1 MAGAMPVISSTSGF
15 SMRSRNC
22 RAYADS
28 DSMYRL
34 WPSAYSVSNARLDFP
49 DPETPVTT
57 VIALCGMVTSMV
69 LRLWTRAP
77 RTRISSASAAAGG
90 GVAGGRTSLV
100 GSTTSVGSVGMSVNK
115 KLYAW
120 PGPQTN
126 GGAIV
131 ALSRVSVES
140 GYKSVSH
147 DCFLRHAFV
156 PQPANSSLRPVHC
169 EPHPGSQENGPDSAA
184 SA

>member
-1 MAGAMPVISSTSGF
+1 
-15 SMRSRNC
+15 MRQNQNPILR
-22 RAYADS
+22 
-28 DSMYRL
+28 
-34 WPSAYSVSNARLDFP
+34 SAVAEGKSIN
-49 DPETPVTT
+49 
-57 VIALCGMVTSMV
+57 
-69 LRLWTRAP
+69 
-77 RTRISSASAAAGG
+77 RT
-90 GVAGGRTSLV
+90 
-100 GSTTSVGSVGMSVNK
+100 
-115 KLYAW
+115 
-120 PGPQTN
+120 
-126 GGAIV
+126 